1 MKTRI
6 FLMISVALLSCNI
19 ALSGDN
25 KEIRNENAPQ
35 AIGIGCT
42 ADLLDLTNEWA
53 IGYMNQYPNVQIGV
67 NLIEEPSALSG
78 SENYL
83 AFLPEKEIRGVPAWK
98 MAVGREVVVPVT
110 NIANPI
116 AGEIKIR
123 GISQENL
130 KSILAGKQGTTWG
143 AILGT
148 NVNKPVPVY
157 LINDPAVIG
166 IVKDFLQT
174 NDLPA
179 SVTLV
184 EGYDQLLGLVKNN
197 PNAIAICSLSGI
209 MDPVTKTFA
218 TPVMILPIDRNNNG
232 TLDYIE
238 NIYSDLRSFERGVWI
253 GKYPG
258 ELTSD
263 IYAVSPV
270 RPADRSQ
277 IDFITWV
284 LTSGQGSLVNN
295 GFNTLVYSEI
305 QSKLDQFSGIEETV
319 PAASQAVSVPRL
331 ILFITAV
338 ALMLGVL
345 ATALFGYGRRKS
357 ISMAE
362 GPELSGETFGE
373 RSIAAPAGLFYDRSH
388 TWAFMEKDGLVKV
401 GIDDFL
407 QHITG
412 PITRIEM
419 RKPGDKVKKGE
430 AFLTLIQK
438 GKKLVLYAPV
448 SGTILE
454 TNRSLT
460 GGNTMLLNESPY
472 GEGWIYR
479 LEPASWL
486 QEIPLLSM
494 AGKYTKWLNGE
505 FTRLKDFLA
514 SSLQSHKM
522 DYAQVVLQDGGE
534 LKNNLLEEFGP
545 EVWEDFQSKFIDVNK

>member
-19 ALSGDN
+19 ALSGN
-25 KEIRNENAPQ
+25 NREIKNENAPQ

-42 ADLLDLTNEWA
+42 ADLLELTNEWA
-53 IGYMNQYPNVQIGV
+53 NGYMNQYPDAKIGV

-83 AFLPEKEIRGVPAWK
+83 AFMPEKDIKGVPTWK

-110 NIANPI
+110 NAANPF
-116 AGEIKIR
+116 AGEMKTR
-123 GISQENL
+123 GITQDNL
-130 KSILAGKQGTTWG
+130 KMILAGKPGTSWG

-148 NVNKPVPVY
+148 SNIKPVPVY

-166 IVKDFLQT
+166 IVKEFLQT
-174 NDLPA
+174 GDLPA
-179 SVTLV
+179 SITLV
-184 EGYDQLLGLVKNN
+184 EGYDHLMGLIENDRY
-197 PNAIAICSLSGI
+197 AIAICSLSGI
-209 MDPVTKTFA
+209 MEPGAKTFVSPA
-218 TPVMILPIDRNNNG
+218 MILPIDRNNNG
-232 TLDYIE
+232 TLDHME
-238 NIYSDLRSFERGVWI
+238 NIYSDLQSFERGVWI

-263 IYAVSPV
+263 IYAVSPT
-270 RPADRSQ
+270 RPVDRSQ
-277 IDFITWV
+277 IGFITWI

-295 GFNTLVYSEI
+295 GFNTLVYSEV
-305 QSKLDQFSGIEETV
+305 QSKLEQFSGIEETA
-319 PAASQAVSVPRL
+319 PAASQAVSIPRL
-331 ILFITAV
+331 ILFIGAV
-338 ALMLGVL
+338 VLMLVVL
-345 ATALFGYGRRKS
+345 ATALFGFGRRKG
-357 ISMAE
+357 ITMAE
-362 GPELSGETFGE
+362 GPELADETFGE
-373 RSIAAPAGLFYDRSH
+373 RTVAAPAGLFYDMSH
-388 TWAFMEKDGLVKV
+388 TWAFMEKDGYVKV

-412 PITRIEM
+412 PITRVEM
-419 RKPGDKVKKGE
+419 RKPGDTVKKGE

-454 TNRSLT
+454 TNKSLT
-460 GGNTMLLNESPY
+460 GGNTTLLNESPY

-494 AGKYTKWLNGE
+494 AGKYTRWLNGE

-514 SSLQSHKM
+514 SSLQSHKL

-534 LKNNLLEEFGP
+534 MKNNLLEDFGP
-545 EVWEDFQSKFIDVNK
+545 EVWEDFQSKFIDANK

>member
-19 ALSGDN
+19 ALSGNN
-25 KEIRNENAPQ
+25 KENKNENAPQ

-42 ADLLDLTNEWA
+42 ADLLDLTNEWVS
-53 IGYMNQYPNVQIGV
+53 GYMNQYPDAKIGV
-67 NLIEEPSALSG
+67 NLIAEPSALNG

-83 AFLPEKEIRGVPAWK
+83 AFMQEKEIKGVPAWK
-98 MAVGREVVVPVT
+98 MAVGREVVVTVT
-110 NIANPI
+110 NAANPF
-116 AGEIKIR
+116 ASEMKTH
-123 GISQENL
+123 GINQNNL
-130 KSILAGKQGTTWG
+130 KMILAGKPGTSWG

-148 NVNKPVPVY
+148 NDNKPVPVY
-157 LINDPAVIG
+157 LINEPAVIG
-166 IVKDFLQT
+166 IVKGFLQT
-174 NDLPA
+174 KDLPA

-184 EGYDQLLGLVKNN
+184 EGYGQLLTLINN
-197 PNAIAICSLSGI
+197 DPNAIAVCSMSGI
-209 MDPVTKTFA
+209 INPGAKTIA
-218 TPVMILPIDRNNNG
+218 ASVMILPIDRNNNG
-232 TLDYIE
+232 KLDHIE
-238 NIYSDLRSFERGVWI
+238 NIYGDLESFERGVWI

-270 RPADRSQ
+270 RPVDRSQ

-305 QSKLDQFSGIEETV
+305 QSKLDQFSAIEETA

-331 ILFITAV
+331 ILFIGAV

-345 ATALFGYGRRKS
+345 ATALFGYGKRRS
-357 ISMAE
+357 TNMAE
-362 GPELSGETFGE
+362 GPELADATFGE
-373 RSIAAPAGLFYDRSH
+373 RSVTAPAGLFYDMSH
-388 TWAFMEKDGLVKV
+388 TWAFMEKDGMVKV

-419 RKPGDKVKKGE
+419 KKAGERVKKGE

-454 TNRSLT
+454 TNRSLS
-460 GGNTMLLNESPY
+460 GGNTILLNESPY

-486 QEIPLLSM
+486 QETPLLSM
-494 AGKYTKWLNGE
+494 AGKYTKWLSGE

-514 SSLQSHKM
+514 TSMQSHKM

-534 LKNNLLEEFGP
+534 LRNNLLEEFGP
-545 EVWEDFQSKFIDVNK
+545 EVWEDFQSQFIDANK